1 VTPTRLLILLACLAW
16 FPATL
21 CHGAVSMPAEGNISI
36 HSDAMTQDAANEIF
50 TATGNVRII
59 WQGLTLTA
67 DKATYNRKT
76 RVLYAT
82 GNVIVR
88 KGDETLKG
96 KAISMDMDTGR
107 GELEKGVLTS
117 TTSNFTFIGEKITR
131 INDNEIELTTTELTT
146 CDFPDPSWKFSAE
159 RLNVNLLGYAIGRGV
174 TFYVKD
180 VPVLYLPW
188 MAFPAVRD
196 RKSGLLLPKVGYSPN
211 RGAQLDI
218 PLYLVISPSQDLLFD
233 LDIETKRGVGTGV
246 DYRYIR
252 TRGSEGHL
260 GGYLIY
266 DLLKGQWRGQT
277 AINHK
282 EIFSQDMN
290 LRADI
295 NLTSDRSFL
304 ADFGE
309 KSGDYNRQSNDS
321 IVNALKTWQHY
332 ALSGYLRLTED
343 LYAPD
348 NSKTLQTLPEISLA
362 GVRQQ
367 IPMTPVYFDLD
378 SSVAN
383 LYREVDPIGQRVTA
397 FPRLTF
403 VTGLPGYL
411 NASAYAG
418 LHLRGYNTQNTAGTG
433 TRSEDGD
440 LLPEVNARAS
450 TSVSRVYEVN
460 GPSLKKLRHELTPEL
475 SYTYAPN
482 HDQTRLPFYD
492 YNDRLIPQNIFYA
505 SVTSFLGG
513 KFQTGDIATYLDIS
527 RIKLTQGYSID
538 GTRRDLM
545 TLVDANRPWTDLMLE
560 SETWVHPQAKL
571 TFDARYNLYGNYISS
586 AAPGVDINDK
596 QGNSAALSY
605 RLARNQVQYLEG
617 KFATKHFKPW
627 VLGYA
632 ARYSFDRPGLLES
645 VYSVEYHQKCWSVV
659 SSISDRPGNPFSFRI
674 NFTLEGLMSGT
685 GAGAG
690 AVTGIGSGTETGTG
704 K

>member
-1 VTPTRLLILLACLAW
+1 
-16 FPATL
+16 
-21 CHGAVSMPAEGNISI
+21 
-36 HSDAMTQDAANEIF
+36 MTQDAANEMII
-50 TATGNVRII
+50 ATGNVRII
-59 WQGLTLTA
+59 WQGMTLTA

-82 GNVIVR
+82 GNVVAK

-96 KAISMDMDTGR
+96 KSISLDMDTGR
-107 GELEKGVLTS
+107 GELEKGELKS
-117 TTSNFTFIGEKITR
+117 TTSNITFIGEKITR
-131 INDNEIELTTTELTT
+131 INDNEIDLTTTELTT
-146 CDFPDPSWKFSAE
+146 CDFPDPSWKFSADQ
-159 RLNVNLLGYAIGRGV
+159 LNVNLLGYAVGRGV

-188 MAFPAVRD
+188 MAFPVVRG
-196 RKSGLLLPKVGYSPN
+196 RETGLLFPRVGYSSN

-218 PLYLVISPSQDLLFD
+218 PLYLVISPSQDLQLD

-252 TRGSEGHL
+252 TRGSEGHF

-266 DLLKGQWRGQT
+266 DLLKGQWRGQVAT
-277 AINHK
+277 NHK
-282 EIFSQDMN
+282 EIISPDLN

-304 ADFGE
+304 TDFGE

-332 ALSGYLRLTED
+332 ALSGYLRLAED

-348 NSKTLQTLPEISLA
+348 NSHTVQTLPDISLA
-362 GVRQQ
+362 GVRQR

-378 SSVAN
+378 SSFAN
-383 LYREVDPIGQRVTA
+383 LYREVDPIGQRVNA

-433 TRSEDGD
+433 TRPEDGD
-440 LLPEVNARAS
+440 LLPEVGARAS
-450 TSVSRVYEVN
+450 TSVSRVYEVD
-460 GPSLKKLRHELTPEL
+460 GPSLKRLRHELTPEL
-475 SYTYAPN
+475 SYTYAPS

-492 YNDRLIPQNIFYA
+492 DNDRLVPQNILYA

-513 KFQTGDIATYLDIS
+513 KFQTGDIATYRDIS

-538 GTRRDLM
+538 GTRRDLL

-571 TFDARYNLYGNYISS
+571 SFDARYNLYGNHISS
-586 AAPGVDINDK
+586 AAPGVEMDDK
-596 QGNSAALSY
+596 KGNIATLSY
-605 RLARNQVQYLEG
+605 RFSRDQVEYMEG
-617 KFATKHFKPW
+617 KLATKFFKPW

-632 ARYSFDRPGLLES
+632 ARYSFDRPGFLDS
-645 VYSVEYHQKCWSVV
+645 VYTVEYHQKCWSIV
-659 SSISDRPGNPFSFRI
+659 SSIDDRPGSHFSFHV

-685 GAGAG
+685 GTGTGTGAG
-690 AVTGIGSGTETGTG
+690 TGSGTVIGTEAG